1 MKKFAAKLMTGVL
14 ASAMIFGTAVAVQSQ
29 DASAKTKV
37 KVKKVTVTSAA
48 GKTAYVAKG
57 KKISLTTTVKVT
69 PNKKANKKV
78 TYKSNKKKIATVTSK
93 GVVKGVKAG
102 TAKITVTSKKN
113 KKKKATIKVVVKK
126 KAITKVKLNA
136 TKATLTVGSKKT
148 LKATA
153 TPKKNTCT
161 KVSWKSS
168 KKTVATVSSKGVVT
182 AKKAGSATITATAV
196 DGSKKKATCKVTV
209 KAAKTNLKSAA
220 VQNARTITFALD
232 KATALDN
239 SKVELKSKQYADGTY
254 QKALKVESV
263 TTSDK
268 VNYTV
273 VLDSDS
279 ALALYDYVQ
288 VSVPSLSGTKTAEA
302 QYKEDVAAF
311 VSEEASTWMVDE
323 YGVDSFSFGADGYSS
338 YAIDTLPAGLTSEEK
353 GGSLYV
359 KGTPQQAGLT
369 TAKLTATSERGD
381 TLTKTVYFVVGSET
395 QIVGVG
401 LPVYTLEALTDT
413 TKNVTGRFVFAGGSE
428 SYSYTVE
435 DDGKIGAEFVDED
448 GERDLVATA
457 KTAGTYTIKVKATD
471 NKDSKLT
478 ATADIPV
485 NVAKAVT
492 ISGAIKDA
500 TGAYFKTNWGDFSV
514 SLINKNRADRYTPY
528 ASNIDLT
535 DGLDD
540 ETEAYTNACK
550 AKRLGAYKVRVAAGT
565 YDVSAIYN
573 NYTSKDY
580 NKAEVD
586 LYKQSFTAD
595 NSSFDITLPLY
606 KVTLTGDAI
615 KGIDPGF
622 YNWSIDKGEK
632 ITTYADIN
640 DKGEYEDNYNK
651 IAYLKAGSYTL
662 TGKGTV
668 SNGSYAWDNARTDWF
683 NGYTA
688 NKVSTETKS
697 YMQATVNVAISN
709 ANVSVAVPEGSK
721 YKNDETTTYVNDTE
735 SYVGVK
741 NKAALTPAVL
751 DQATTIDYSE
761 EYCYTFTPK
770 TAGKYTLTTTND
782 LSIFD
787 ATGKKVEDTEGVY
800 TLAAGTTYYIAR
812 GEKVDSDTDNDTF
825 TISAVITG

>member
-323 YGVDSFSFGADGYSS
+323 YGTDSFSFGADGYSS

-500 TGAYFKTNWGDFSV
+500 TGSYFKTDGDFDV
-514 SLINKNRADRYTPY
+514 ILTNKNRADRYTPY
-528 ASNIDLT
+528 AFNVSLT
-535 DGLDD
+535 AGLDYESD
-540 ETEAYTNACK
+540 AYNNAYK
-550 AKRLGAYKVRVAAGT
+550 ASRLGAYKVRVAAGT
-565 YDVSAIYN
+565 YDVCAFYN
-573 NYTSKDY
+573 NYASKDY

-632 ITTYADIN
+632 ITTYDDIN

-688 NKVSTETKS
+688 NNVYTGTKS

-761 EYCYTFTPK
+761 EYCYTFTPE
-770 TAGKYTLTTTND
+770 TAGDYMLTTSND

-812 GEKVDSDTDNDTF
+812 GEKVYSDTSDDKF
-825 TISAVITG
+825 TIEKPKP

>member
-1 MKKFAAKLMTGVL
+1 MPPTNLIIFAEESIAMTKKSKPSTVQKTPAAKKALTRK
-14 ASAMIFGTAVAVQSQ
+14 AM
-29 DASAKTKV
+29 
-37 KVKKVTVTSAA
+37 
-48 GKTAYVAKG
+48 
-57 KKISLTTTVKVT
+57 
-69 PNKKANKKV
+69 
-78 TYKSNKKKIATVTSK
+78 SK
-93 GVVKGVKAG
+93 KAG
-102 TAKITVTSKKN
+102 TRKPGVRKRRKKVVKVSVWLVAAIAVSAALIVILLSQHFSFNKEYGAKVPQGDWRYGIDISHNNEGPIIWDSLFVMTDRRWRTVKDPYRAMNIKPVSFVYI
-113 KKKKATIKVVVKK
+113 KATEG
-126 KAITKVKLNA
+126 A
-136 TKATLTVGSKKT
+136 T
-148 LKATA
+148 
-153 TPKKNTCT
+153 
-161 KVSWKSS
+161 
-168 KKTVATVSSKGVVT
+168 
-182 AKKAGSATITATAV
+182 
-196 DGSKKKATCKVTV
+196 
-209 KAAKTNLKSAA
+209 
-220 VQNARTITFALD
+220 F
-232 KATALDN
+232 
-239 SKVELKSKQYADGTY
+239 
-254 QKALKVESV
+254 
-263 TTSDK
+263 
-268 VNYTV
+268 
-273 VLDSDS
+273 
-279 ALALYDYVQ
+279 
-288 VSVPSLSGTKTAEA
+288 
-302 QYKEDVAAF
+302 
-311 VSEEASTWMVDE
+311 
-323 YGVDSFSFGADGYSS
+323 
-338 YAIDTLPAGLTSEEK
+338 
-353 GGSLYV
+353 
-359 KGTPQQAGLT
+359 
-369 TAKLTATSERGD
+369 
-381 TLTKTVYFVVGSET
+381 
-395 QIVGVG
+395 
-401 LPVYTLEALTDT
+401 
-413 TKNVTGRFVFAGGSE
+413 
-428 SYSYTVE
+428 
-435 DDGKIGAEFVDED
+435 
-448 GERDLVATA
+448 
-457 KTAGTYTIKVKATD
+457 
-471 NKDSKLT
+471 KDC
-478 ATADIPV
+478 D
-485 NVAKAVT
+485 
-492 ISGAIKDA
+492 
-500 TGAYFKTNWGDFSV
+500 FKTNWGDFSV

-565 YDVSAIYN
+565 YDVCAGYN
-573 NYTSKDY
+573 DYTSRDY

-606 KVTLTGDAI
+606 KVTLAGDAI
-615 KGIDPGF
+615 KGINPGF

-640 DKGEYEDNYNK
+640 DKGEYEGNYNR

-668 SNGSYAWDNARTDWF
+668 SPESSPAWDNDRTDWF